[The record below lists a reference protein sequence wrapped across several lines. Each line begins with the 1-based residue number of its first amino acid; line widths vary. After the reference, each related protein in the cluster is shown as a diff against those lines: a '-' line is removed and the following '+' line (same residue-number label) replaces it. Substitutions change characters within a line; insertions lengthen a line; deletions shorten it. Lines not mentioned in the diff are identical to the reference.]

1 MGRPGW
7 GGGLGLARPR
17 GLGACHSSASEAA
30 LLQDRRGKGT
40 SGDRS
45 SCVDCLRHEGPGG
58 GGGGW
63 SLPRFLP
70 LLPAAQLSVDEP
82 VISRNLYP

>member
-1 MGRPGW
+1 MGRPV
-7 GGGLGLARPR
+7 GGVGLARPR

-30 LLQDRRGKGT
+30 LLQDRRGKGA

-45 SCVDCLRHEGPGG
+45 SCVDCMRGRGRGG
-58 GGGGW
+58 GGGGGR

-70 LLPAAQLSVDEP
+70 LLPAVQLSIDES
-82 VISRNLYP
+82 VTSRNRYP

>member
-1 MGRPGW
+1 M
-7 GGGLGLARPR
+7 GLARPR

-45 SCVDCLRHEGPGG
+45 SCVDCLRHEGGG
-58 GGGGW
+58 V

-82 VISRNLYP
+82 VTSRNHYP